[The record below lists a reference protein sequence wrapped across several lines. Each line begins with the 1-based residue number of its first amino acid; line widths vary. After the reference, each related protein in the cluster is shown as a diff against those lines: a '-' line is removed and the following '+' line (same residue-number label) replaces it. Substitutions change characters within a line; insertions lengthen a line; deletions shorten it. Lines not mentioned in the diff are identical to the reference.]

1 MILNLKLFVMQE
13 SIDNDF
19 HYISREQELW
29 MMTPEDLIKHILRL
43 EVEYYANQNPDTDLP
58 W

>member
-1 MILNLKLFVMQE
+1 MQE

-19 HYISREQELW
+19 PYISREQELW

>member
-19 HYISREQELW
+19 PYISREEELW
-29 MMTPEDLIKHILRL
+29 MMTPEDIINHILRL

>member
-19 HYISREQELW
+19 PYISREEELW

-43 EVEYYANQNPDTDLP
+43 EAEYYANQNPDTDLP